1 MKTIRIPAMDIA
13 ARHPLGM
20 KFTTDGIYAR
30 FATNLADLLVK
41 QNIQGFEG
49 KNARELAIVLTM
61 YYEDV
66 VSDLG
71 IWHSFTTRMHE
82 LYGRYLPF
90 FDIDET
96 KYYRDEPN
104 NVDVRFLIWLFI
116 SRTERGSIIAPDTL
130 AIEYA
135 SEVVGRM
142 MDEQFEMM
150 PVNEELKRFF
160 TSPEWARNF
169 FHQRDILKW
178 FFFSNYLTCN
188 ENATDIAMQQGLAFS
203 RNMKCPTDLAFRI
216 SECVAVYENKL
227 QPLAMR
233 AQEWMQLI
241 LDYNGRPEEARKIGE
256 QEYMPFDFYKIVE
269 AERGK
274 GIKFESI
281 DGKKF
286 MVHDEDFGQLSDECY
301 DKKTVFTLFVKYGDR
316 YYLGTESSWAPDTA
330 AFDAERKQRKQLRNQ
345 CIANRRV
352 LISDNGGSPLYY
364 FENGEELKK
373 FLREKV
379 GMPQKRID
387 SMPLPKDHTIT
398 YTLFVRQ
405 HDDNVC
411 FYPDVAKYIKDEKN
425 PYYDEAYAKQNTFS
439 NLFALDGAMVRY
451 LIENNMLP
459 EATINCEGG
468 ETEGK
473 RLVHDNFDFFARM
486 MQGNLYSQE

>member
-1 MKTIRIPAMDIA
+1 MKTIRIPAVDIA
-13 ARHPLGM
+13 KRHPLGM
-20 KFTTDGIYAR
+20 KCTTDEAYAR

-49 KNARELAIVLTM
+49 NNARELSIFLTL

-90 FDIDET
+90 YDVDEA
-96 KYYRDEPN
+96 KYFRDEPN
-104 NVDVRFLIWLFI
+104 DVDVRFLIWYFI
-116 SRTERGSIIAPDTL
+116 SRNERGSIVAPDTL

-135 SEVVGRM
+135 SEVVGKM
-142 MDEQFEMM
+142 MDEQFELM
-150 PVNEELKRFF
+150 PVNEQLKHFF
-160 TSPEWARNF
+160 SNPEWARSFYN
-169 FHQRDILKW
+169 QRDIMKW
-178 FFFSNYLTCN
+178 FFFANYLTCN
-188 ENATDIAMQQGLAFS
+188 ENALDIAMQQGMAFS
-203 RNMKCPTDLAFRI
+203 RNMHCPTDIAFLI

-227 QPLAMR
+227 MPLAMK
-233 AQEWMQLI
+233 AQEWMQMI
-241 LDYNGRPEEARKIGE
+241 LEYNGRPEEAKKIGS
-256 QEYMPFDFYKIVE
+256 QEYLPFDFYKVVE

-286 MVHDEDFGQLSDECY
+286 EVLDEELGRLSDDCY
-301 DKKTVFTLFVKYGDR
+301 DKKTVFTLFVKYGNR
-316 YYLGTESSWAPDTA
+316 YYIGTESSWAPDTA
-330 AFDAERKQRKQLRNQ
+330 SFDAERKQRKQLRSQ

-352 LISDNGGSPLYY
+352 LISDNGGSPLFY
-364 FENGEELKK
+364 FENGEQLKT

-379 GMPQKRID
+379 GMSLKRLEQIQ
-387 SMPLPKDHTIT
+387 LPKDHTIN
-398 YTLFVRQ
+398 YTVFVRQ
-405 HDDNVC
+405 QDDNVC
-411 FYPDVAKYIKDEKN
+411 FYPNVAKYIKDEKN
-425 PYYDEAYAKQNTFS
+425 PYYDEEYAKQNTFS

-451 LIENNMLP
+451 LIEKEMLP

-468 ETEGK
+468 EAEGK
-473 RLVHDNFDFFARM
+473 RLVHENFDFFARL